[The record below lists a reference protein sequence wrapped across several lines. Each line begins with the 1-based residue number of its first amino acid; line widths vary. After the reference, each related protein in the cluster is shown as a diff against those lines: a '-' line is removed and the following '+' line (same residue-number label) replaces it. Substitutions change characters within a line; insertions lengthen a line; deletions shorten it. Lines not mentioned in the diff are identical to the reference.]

1 MTTNAYFGP
10 NLAVFGPKILIF
22 RGVSESFGTNITENH
37 LDNLSALFFGQALD
51 QMGQIWLFLGQKSIF
66 WGVLFFLGPKTGFSD
81 LKFCQWP
88 ICSSRRDGSLAIF
101 GSIFWL
107 LVSELHESQGAD
119 WINHHLAFF
128 TINRMLLMMKANHC
142 RCWMADAGWPEYNVL
157 CLTSRVQPCI
167 WQKSNITIKRYHCS
181 DASDDHHSD
190 HDHFVLFSST
200 KAM

>member
-1 MTTNAYFGP
+1 MFTGRGPKMHNLGLFGRFWAKNPFFGGCSFFGP
-10 NLAVFGPKILIF
+10 KNWVFGPKI
-22 RGVSESFGTNITENH
+22 R
-37 LDNLSALFFGQALD
+37 
-51 QMGQIWLFLGQKSIF
+51 FL
-66 WGVLFFLGPKTGFSD
+66 PHD

-88 ICSSRRDGSLAIF
+88 VCSLWRDGLLAIF

-107 LVSELHESQGAD
+107 LVSELHESQGVD

-157 CLTSRVQPCI
+157 CLTFHVQPCI